1 MASDRLKEISDYVD
15 SIFIER
21 NRNIVEVEVDDHT
34 DTILH
39 QPNDEDI
46 NKPVVEGQFIR
57 LMRRIETNIYFK
69 HKSNMNPNNFK
80 MKSLYFG
87 FIYSLFKMSGYSKEI
102 TKLAYDN
109 ISYFN
114 EIDEF
119 LLNTY
124 GNDVRKYTKNIMKE
138 FNIKPIIKDTETIMI
153 PENQQASELS
163 ITPELINI
171 INKEPNKIYPIE
183 KLTVYKNKVVDL
195 KKNINEICNT
205 ILDYLN
211 NKEHDKITFFN
222 DCIDIKNYKIQII
235 NNLLGKLNK
244 IIKCICRFNIPELM
258 IYNKLV
264 ELKSENGNILYIL
277 NNYKLPVSRNYK
289 NVNNLIADFLILY
302 NFNNKLQFSVIEY
315 DGPSHY
321 NTNYYMFTES
331 IVYCDI
337 VKNNFC
343 KLNNINMLRVR
354 DTNKQFLDTV
364 TTFIKSILVSNNI
377 FIIPKYIEYMEL
389 INNII

>member
-1 MASDRLKEISDYVD
+1 MSNDRLKEISDYVD
-15 SIFIER
+15 SIFIEK
-21 NRNIVEVEVDDHT
+21 NKNIMEEDKED
-34 DTILH
+34 ILL
-39 QPNDEDI
+39 QPNDIIITD
-46 NKPVVEGQFIR
+46 NKPVIEGKFIK
-57 LMRRIETNIYFK
+57 LMRKIETNIYFK
-69 HKSNMNPNNFK
+69 HKSNMNPDNFT

-102 TKLAYDN
+102 KKLAYDN

-124 GNDVRKYTKNIMKE
+124 GNNVRKYTKNIMKG
-138 FNIKPIIKDTETIMI
+138 FNIKPIIKDSETII
-153 PENQQASELS
+153 LTENLQDDQLLITTEL
-163 ITPELINI
+163 LNI
-171 INKEPNKIYPIE
+171 INKEPNKPYPIE
-183 KLTVYKNKVVDL
+183 KLIVYKNKVDEL
-195 KKNINEICNT
+195 RKNINEICNT
-205 ILDYLN
+205 ILSYLN
-211 NKEHDKITFFN
+211 NKEHDMITFFN
-222 DCIDIKNYKIQII
+222 DCVDIKNYKILII
-235 NNLLGKLNK
+235 KNLLCKLNK
-244 IIKCICRFNIPELM
+244 IIKCISRFNIPELM

-264 ELKSENGNILYIL
+264 ELKATNENILYIL

-289 NVNNLIADFLILY
+289 NLNNLTADFLILSK
-302 NFNNKLQFSVIEY
+302 FNNKLQFSIIEY

-343 KLNNINMLRVR
+343 KLNNINILRVR
-354 DTNKQFLDTV
+354 DTNKQFLNNV
-364 TTFIKSILVSNNI
+364 TAFINSILGSNNI

-389 INNII
+389 INNIII